1 MKVAGIDG
9 STLAP
14 KTDLAGFKYKVD
26 NWDVDKLRTVP
37 ADLNKQSNVVDNDV
51 VQKTGYI
58 IKFSAIDTKLP
69 RLLRY

>member
-26 NWDVDKLRTVP
+26 KLDVDKFRTVP

>member
-14 KTDLAGFKYKVD
+14 KKHLAGLKYKVD
-26 NWDVDKLRTVP
+26 NLDVNKLRTVP
-37 ADLNKQSNVVDNDV
+37 ADLNKQSNLVDNDV

-58 IKFSAIDTKLP
+58 IKFNAIDTKLP